1 MYYLEDIVSMMY
13 QWYSINAVA
22 IITLVIIVI
31 IKTRLYPISF
41 LRVIVGQ
48 LFPHIT
54 TPTWNLHFIVCTMVG
69 QQVDLT
75 VWFRWYIGRDIS
87 FWPSLCNN
95 SWLYDQTL
103 ITNSRWE
110 SRWEKEARKQTSC
123 VSQIDT
129 SSYWLG
135 SMTIPGNFSVR
146 YLLSLQR
153 KINRV

>member
-1 MYYLEDIVSMMY
+1 MCH
-13 QWYSINAVA
+13 WCSINTVV
-22 IITLVIIVI
+22 IITIVIIAI

-41 LRVIVGQ
+41 QRVIVGPI
-48 LFPHIT
+48 LPHIT
-54 TPTWNLHFIVCTMVG
+54 TPTWILHLIVCSMVCR
-69 QQVDLT
+69 QVNLT
-75 VWFRWYIGRDIS
+75 VWFRWYIGKDIP
-87 FWPSLCNN
+87 FWPSLCNK
-95 SWLYDQTL
+95 SFLYGQTL

-110 SRWEKEARKQTSC
+110 SRWEEKAQKHTSF

-153 KINRV
+153 KIKRV